1 MTLDE
6 LLALSPVVP
15 VVTIHDA
22 DRAVPLAQA
31 LLEGGIPVVEVT
43 LRTPASLEAIRR
55 IASAVR
61 GMTVLAGTVCS
72 AAQVEA
78 GLQAGAAGLVSPGL
92 TERLAS
98 AGEAAGA
105 AWLPGVATASDILLG
120 LEFGLSRFKLFP
132 AKVSGGIEA
141 VRAFAGPF
149 PELRFCP
156 TGGVDP
162 ASAIQYLG
170 LPNVA
175 CVGGSWVATDAAIA
189 AGDWTAIRAAAR
201 TAAALRAAR

>member
-1 MTLDE
+1 MTLDDI
-6 LLALSPVVP
+6 LALSPVVP
-15 VVTIHDA
+15 VVTIRDA

-31 LLEGGIPVVEVT
+31 LLAGGIPVIEVT

-72 AAQVEA
+72 PSQVDASLE
-78 GLQAGAAGLVSPGL
+78 AGAAGLVSPGL

-98 AGEAAGA
+98 AVEAAGA
-105 AWLPGVATASDILLG
+105 AWLPGVATASDILRG
-120 LEFGLSRFKLFP
+120 LELGRSRFKLFP
-132 AKVSGGIEA
+132 AKVAGGVA
-141 VRAFAGPF
+141 ALRAFAGPF

-170 LPNVA
+170 LSNVA
-175 CVGGSWVATDAAIA
+175 CVGGSWIAPDAAIA
-189 AGDWTAIRAAAR
+189 AGDWAAIEAAARAAA
-201 TAAALRAAR
+201 TLRPAG